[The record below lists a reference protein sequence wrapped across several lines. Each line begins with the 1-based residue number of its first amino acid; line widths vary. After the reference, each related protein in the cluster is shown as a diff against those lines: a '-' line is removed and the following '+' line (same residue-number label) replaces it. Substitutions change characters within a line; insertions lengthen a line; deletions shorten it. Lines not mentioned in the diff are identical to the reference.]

1 MFTDSAIKKN
11 KNNNKEAS
19 AFLHFTAKFPVQQI
33 RVEDVPIAVSLQ
45 VFCVDWI
52 KPDKECLWWGC
63 MNTKQHYKNVMLKCW
78 GILWKEVEDLVWVV
92 LGKHAFV
99 FRDTDVCKMRFIL

>member
-45 VFCVDWI
+45 VFCVD
-52 KPDKECLWWGC
+52 
-63 MNTKQHYKNVMLKCW
+63 
-78 GILWKEVEDLVWVV
+78 
-92 LGKHAFV
+92 
-99 FRDTDVCKMRFIL
+99 